1 MYRLGKPNQQR
12 LNTLIKMLHELM
24 QQIEQL
30 RDSNATFGDIEVELQ
45 ELRDENQRLKQQ
57 LGQDTLDEQLDEDL
71 KRLLKEKDK

>member
-30 RDSNATFGDIEVELQ
+30 RDSNATFGDIAVELQ